1 MIEDRIQQQIRH
13 RLEWALT
20 DHRDALAKLYALPS
34 LKITSEDRATWIEI
48 TSYLANVES
57 HLDNILARVPE
68 VPTIVEEESAIKP
81 PRTGDEWLDAK
92 IYDCHMKGV

>member
-20 DHRDALAKLYALPS
+20 DHREALAKLYALPS
-34 LKITSEDRATWIEI
+34 LKITPEDRATWTLI

-57 HLDNILARVPE
+57 HLVNMLRRVPDL
-68 VPTIVEEESAIKP
+68 VTEEDRCKNREELKQAVKEITEPS
-81 PRTGDEWLDAK
+81 W
-92 IYDCHMKGV
+92 